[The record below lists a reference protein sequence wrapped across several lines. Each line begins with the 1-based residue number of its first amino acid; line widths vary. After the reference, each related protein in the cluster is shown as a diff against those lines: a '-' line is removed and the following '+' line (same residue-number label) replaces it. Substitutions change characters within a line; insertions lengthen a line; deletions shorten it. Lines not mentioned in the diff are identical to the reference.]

1 MILLSMVLMS
11 QIQDQMCLWITDTPS
26 GKKDKKILWGP
37 TFDKTT
43 GIESVSVEIK
53 ILI

>member
-1 MILLSMVLMS
+1 
-11 QIQDQMCLWITDTPS
+11 MCLWITDTPS
-26 GKKDKKILWGP
+26 GKKDKKILTGGKKDKKILWSP

-53 ILI
+53 MLL